1 MNTMLMR
8 FLLCLPAIIFLL
20 LVIGSVAFCV
30 WYFKAFYAE
39 RAERQKKSEE
49 QRKRNGGECILE
61 WAGSLPDGAP
71 DAEFG
76 KLVVEIPQKRGG
88 GVARF
93 YKKGLVLEQKRLPYS
108 EIKDVLCVEAVPGAK
123 HTAKQAVRDM
133 GVLWIYPKKGA
144 TIGLREMSYHF
155 DNEIMNQIK
164 RGLGF

>member
-1 MNTMLMR
+1 MWMR
-8 FLLCLPAIIFLL
+8 LLLCLPAIIFLL

-39 RAERQKKSEE
+39 RAERQKRSEE
-49 QRKRNGGECILE
+49 QQRRNGGECILE
-61 WAGSLPDGAP
+61 WSGSLPDGEP

-93 YKKGLVLEQKRLPYS
+93 YEKGLVLENRRLPYS
-108 EIKDVLCVEAVPGAK
+108 EIKDVLCVESEPGK
-123 HTAKQAVRDM
+123 KYTAKQAVRDM
-133 GVLWIYPKKGA
+133 GVLWIYPKKGT
-144 TIGLREMSYHF
+144 TIGLREMTYQF
-155 DNEIMNQIK
+155 DNELMKQIK